1 MPRQIEFAKYTG
13 AGNDFILIDNRSG
26 FFPAEDKELIRAMCA
41 RRTSIGADGLILLE
55 NSDKA
60 DIKMRYF
67 NSDAGEAEMCGN
79 GARCLIAF
87 ARRKG
92 LQLNE
97 MTMETMERVLTAHVD
112 GEEISIEMGAATDTE
127 LNIDIQIEG
136 ETYRVHYANTG
147 VPHAVMFVDE
157 VDEVDVL
164 GLGRKIR
171 FHERFQPKG
180 ANANFV
186 QVTGENSISARV
198 YERGVEDETLA
209 SGTGCTAS
217 AVISSL
223 VKGVK
228 PPVRVRTRS
237 GGMFTI
243 NFSKQG
249 DQISQL
255 TMTGPTRLVYD
266 GVYFP

>member
-1 MPRQIEFAKYTG
+1 MSHQIEFAKYTG

-26 FFPAEDKELIRAMCA
+26 FFPAGDKELIGDMCA

-55 NSDKA
+55 SSGKA

-67 NSDAGEAEMCGN
+67 NSDGGEAEMCGN

-92 LQLNE
+92 LESNE
-97 MTMETMERVLTAHVD
+97 ITMETMERVLTAHVD
-112 GEEISIEMGAATDTE
+112 GETILLEMGEATNTE
-127 LNIDIQIEG
+127 LDIVLEVEG
-136 ETYRVHYANTG
+136 ETYRVHYTNTG
-147 VPHAVMFVDE
+147 VPHAVVFVED
-157 VDEVDVL
+157 VNEVDVV

-186 QVTGENSISARV
+186 QVTGKSSISARI

-209 SGTGCTAS
+209 SGTGCTAC

-223 VKGVK
+223 VKGLR
-228 PPVRVRTRS
+228 PPVRVLTRS
-237 GGMFTI
+237 GATLTV
-243 NFSKQG
+243 NFRREG
-249 DQISQL
+249 DRVSAL
-255 TMTGPTRLVYD
+255 TMTGPTRLVYE
-266 GVYFP
+266 GVYYP